1 MKKFF
6 ALDWY
11 EDWNDPYFI
20 GDFDT
25 EEEAEAA
32 CDKFEEETDGECDC
46 IIYPSDNPKYKKI
59 IALIEAKITKG

>member
-1 MKKFF
+1 MKKF
-6 ALDWY
+6 LVVDWY
-11 EDWNDPYFI
+11 EDLYDPYFV

-25 EEEAEAA
+25 EEEAKAA

-59 IALIEAKITKG
+59 IALVEAKIIKG